1 MLVEEQTVA
10 LPLILYPDPRLRKAC
25 TPFET
30 FDDTLR
36 LLAEEMLRIMT
47 AKRGVGLAGPQVGI
61 LRRIFV
67 CNPTGQPADALVCVN
82 PELVDLVGSAEAEEG
97 CLCMPGVY
105 VPVRRAERCVIRAY
119 DVEGRPFE
127 RSAEGLPARIWQH
140 ETDHLD
146 GVLILDRTSTVG
158 KMAVRSL
165 LRELEKRHKPL
176 RTPSRSTGAM

>member
-1 MLVEEQTVA
+1 VA
-10 LPLILYPDPRLRKAC
+10 LPLLLYPDPRLRKAC
-25 TPFET
+25 APFEK

-36 LLAEEMLRIMT
+36 TLAEEMLQIMT

-67 CNPTGQPADALVCVN
+67 CNPTGQPADAQVCVN
-82 PELVDLVGSAEAEEG
+82 PEILDRVGSAEAEEG

-105 VPVRRAERCVIRAY
+105 VPVRRATRCVIRAY

-127 RSAEGLPARIWQH
+127 RSAEGLLARIWQH

-165 LRELEKRHKPL
+165 LRELEKKHKP
-176 RTPSRSTGAM
+176 TKASSTSARAM